1 MEFGYLKRCNM
12 ATLTKKD
19 LLEAIDDM
27 SEDSE
32 FFIDFETQYGIETKP
47 LQKVLIN
54 KTFKII
60 TLC

>member
-1 MEFGYLKRCNM
+1 M

-19 LLEAIDDM
+19 LLKVIEDM
-27 SEDSE
+27 PEDSE
-32 FFIDFETQYGIETKP
+32 FFIDFETQYRIETKP

>member
-1 MEFGYLKRCNM
+1 M
-12 ATLTKKD
+12 LTKKD
-19 LLEAIDDM
+19 LLEAIEDM
-27 SEDSE
+27 SENSE
-32 FFIDFETQYGIETKP
+32 FFIDFETKYGIESKP

>member
-1 MEFGYLKRCNM
+1 M
-12 ATLTKKD
+12 TKKE
-19 LLEAIDDM
+19 LLEAIKDM
-27 SEDSE
+27 SEDAE
-32 FFIDFETQYGIETKP
+32 FFIDFETQYRIETKP